1 MNRLMEKIV
10 FSGFVMAWRLAICP
24 TRTLPLSS

>member
-10 FSGFVMAWRLAICP
+10 FSGFVTAWRFATWP
-24 TRTLPLSS
+24 TSLSPVL